1 MTRTYDELELLPKVV
16 PSARHA
22 NRTLCCDIT
31 AADHEVGKK
40 LSRTMKEVYG
50 DATLPN
56 DKIVI
61 LFRGAAGDRFG
72 TGLGSGITFVADKI
86 GANGCADMNGGRAL
100 ILSLP
105 REGFCHGLKN
115 GNVFVYSRGMDIPL
129 ASGAYTVGKPNASE
143 RAEIRRLLKS
153 TNCSRTQRSQAPSYL
168 TGMNP
173 TVDSSV
179 SQRPFNLPH
188 RITKSTGIKMK

>member
-31 AADHEVGKK
+31 AADHEAGKM
-40 LSRTMKEVYG
+40 LSRTMKKVYG

-61 LFRGAAGDRFG
+61 HFRGAAGDGFG
-72 TGLGSGITFVADKI
+72 TGLGPGITFVADKI

-143 RAEIRRLLKS
+143 RAEIRSLVEEHQLLTHSKES
-153 TNCSRTQRSQAPSYL
+153 SAILSDWNESDCGFVRVSA
-168 TGMNP
+168 
-173 TVDSSV
+173 TV
-179 SQRPFNLPH
+179 
-188 RITKSTGIKMK
+188 

>member
-31 AADHEVGKK
+31 VADHEAGKT

-61 LFRGAAGDRFG
+61 HFRGTAGDGFG
-72 TGLGSGITFVADKI
+72 TGLGPGITFVADEI
-86 GANGCADMNGGRAL
+86 GANGCANMNGGRAL

-105 REGFCHGLKN
+105 GEGFCRGLKS
-115 GNVFVYSRGMDIPL
+115 GNVFVYSRGRDIPL
-129 ASGAYTVGKPNASE
+129 ASGAYTVGKPSASE
-143 RAEIRRLLKS
+143 IAEIRSLVEEHQLL
-153 TNCSRTQRSQAPSYL
+153 TRSKASVAVL
-168 TGMNP
+168 SDWNESKCGFVRVSA
-173 TVDSSV
+173 TV
-179 SQRPFNLPH
+179 
-188 RITKSTGIKMK
+188 

>member
-31 AADHEVGKK
+31 AADHETGKK

-105 REGFCHGLKN
+105 REGVLPRSQKRECVCLFQGHGHSTRL
-115 GNVFVYSRGMDIPL
+115 
-129 ASGAYTVGKPNASE
+129 
-143 RAEIRRLLKS
+143 RRLYRRE
-153 TNCSRTQRSQAPSYL
+153 TECIRESRNQTLVEEHQLL
-168 TGMNP
+168 THSKESSAILSDWNESDCGFVRVSA
-173 TVDSSV
+173 TV
-179 SQRPFNLPH
+179 
-188 RITKSTGIKMK
+188 